1 MYKDLINE
9 QSVDIEINQQTLT
22 LNNRITPFSLIPRED
37 GGYETI
43 IDGQKM
49 IVDIVKIDKEQK
61 QIILRIQNKR
71 YTVQIKEPVDLML
84 EKLGIQTKSTKKI
97 NHLKAPMPG
106 LVTKIFVA
114 EGDVIKQGEPLL
126 ILEAMKMENVFK
138 AASDVIIKSIIV
150 GERQAVEKGEVL
162 IAFV

>member
-1 MYKDLINE
+1 
-9 QSVDIEINQQTLT
+9 
-22 LNNRITPFSLIPRED
+22 
-37 GGYETI
+37 
-43 IDGQKM
+43 M

-138 AASDVIIKSIIV
+138 AASDVIIKSISV

-162 IAFV
+162 IAFD